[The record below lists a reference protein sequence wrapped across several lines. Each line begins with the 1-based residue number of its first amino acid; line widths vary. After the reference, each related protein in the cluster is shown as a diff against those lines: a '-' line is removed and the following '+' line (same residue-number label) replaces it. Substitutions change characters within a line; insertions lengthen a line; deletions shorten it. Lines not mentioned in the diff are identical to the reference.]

1 MAGLTTRHSLTCA
14 LGYRTLSWPRERRC
28 GALALAVVR
37 LISVSTLMGSA
48 TMSAFGHCRTVKHEG
63 TKMKIAD
70 DFLDRGYV
78 VLDVED
84 RPALDELQSAIVMA
98 AARTIGLTVK
108 FDNLNPWTEFLDTI
122 SITHDRLNAIRLHL
136 YSVLN
141 QLPSVRDRYFSLA
154 RTALEELVGNELV
167 MQRNINLSIQVP
179 HDKTS
184 LLDIHADA
192 FGGESP
198 FQVVMWLPLVDCYR
212 TKSMFILPRAKS
224 EAITAS
230 LASFASMKAIHEHV
244 KDDLVWL
251 DVPYGRVLIF
261 SPNCLH
267 GNVVNE
273 EETTRWSLNCRF
285 KSLFSPYT
293 SAEKSVGSFYMPIE
307 IKSAT

>member
-1 MAGLTTRHSLTCA
+1 MT
-14 LGYRTLSWPRERRC
+14 
-28 GALALAVVR
+28 
-37 LISVSTLMGSA
+37 
-48 TMSAFGHCRTVKHEG
+48 
-63 TKMKIAD
+63 IAD
-70 DFLDRGYV
+70 KFLESGYV

-84 RPALDELQSAIVMA
+84 RPALDDLRATIVLEV
-98 AARTIGLTVK
+98 AREIGLT
-108 FDNLNPWTEFLDTI
+108 NPYSCQFLYPCHFLDTI
-122 SITHDRLNAIRLHL
+122 SIPQNQLNETRLHL

-141 QLPSVRDRYFSLA
+141 QLPSIRDRYFSLA
-154 RTALEELVGNELV
+154 RNALEELVGNELV

-192 FGGESP
+192 YGGESP

-212 TKSMFILPRAKS
+212 TKSMFILPRAQS
-224 EAITAS
+224 EKVTAS

-307 IKSAT
+307 IKSATRLGLAFKRPEGFKE